1 MVVFLSSW
9 CRFLAGSCPCCTVA
23 GPFFSVVRLLGG
35 VGVDGVVR
43 VEVLVKLQVECLG
56 GGLFLR

>member
-1 MVVFLSSW
+1 MLVLVRVVLS
-9 CRFLAGSCPCCTVA
+9 LAL
-23 GPFFSVVRLLGG
+23 FSVVRLLGG

-56 GGLFLR
+56 GGPVLR